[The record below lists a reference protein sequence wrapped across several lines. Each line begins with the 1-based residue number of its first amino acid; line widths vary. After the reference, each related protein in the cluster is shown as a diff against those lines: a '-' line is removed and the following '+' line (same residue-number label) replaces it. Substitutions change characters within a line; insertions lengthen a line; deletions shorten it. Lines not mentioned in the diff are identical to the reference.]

1 MSKPAKRDL
10 TNEAIQQFWLTVPSL
25 WHNLRAHIDTEAEEN
40 FDITAEQFHS
50 LRRISLGIDSVS
62 ALAEDK
68 YISRSAVS
76 RAVDVLVQKELVTR
90 EPHPADRRRLQLALT
105 PGGQTLLEALTAQVQ
120 IWMVGKFDS
129 LDEDELENIIHA
141 FMALRKAFHFQGN

>member
-1 MSKPAKRDL
+1 MDKPIKNEL
-10 TNEAIQQFWLTVPSL
+10 TEETIRQFWLTVPSL

-40 FDITAEQFHS
+40 FEITAEQYHS

-76 RAVDVLVQKELVTR
+76 RAVDLLVQKKLVTR
-90 EPHPADRRRLQLALT
+90 EPHPADRRRSQLTLTTKGQAL
-105 PGGQTLLEALTAQVQ
+105 LDALTAQVQ
-120 IWMVGKFDS
+120 SWMVSKFDG
-129 LDEDELENIIHA
+129 LDENELMHIIQA
-141 FMALRKAFHFQGN
+141 FAALKKAFQ